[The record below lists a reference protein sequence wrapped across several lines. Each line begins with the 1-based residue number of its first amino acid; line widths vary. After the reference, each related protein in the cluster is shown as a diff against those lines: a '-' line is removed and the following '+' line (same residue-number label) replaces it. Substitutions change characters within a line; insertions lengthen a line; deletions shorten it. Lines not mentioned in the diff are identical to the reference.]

1 MIIWI
6 PFLFSCD
13 DTTNKDNEEWI
24 QKKLRELK
32 KFQIPT
38 ITGVQKTWESITR
51 NYELIEGAQLS
62 NGFIILMTLHNT
74 KETLSSSDISKTM
87 SYNSLGR
94 IYKPTSTLKDSM
106 ENRLKR
112 EGYVE
117 GIVENNKTY
126 YKITSKGKK
135 LLKGWISFLSAYK
148 EN

>member
-1 MIIWI
+1 MVKEDD
-6 PFLFSCD
+6 PKKLKESNNKRDLKFS
-13 DTTNKDNEEWI
+13 TPEI
-24 QKKLRELK
+24 QKIWK
-32 KFQIPT
+32 
-38 ITGVQKTWESITR
+38 SISD

-62 NGFIILMTLHNT
+62 NSFIILMTLDKAEEPLT
-74 KETLSSSDISKTM
+74 SSDISKTI

-94 IYKPTSTLKDSM
+94 IYKPASTLKDSL

-135 LLKGWISFLSAYK
+135 LLKGWISFLSAYRSD
-148 EN
+148 

>member
-1 MIIWI
+1 MVKR
-6 PFLFSCD
+6 D
-13 DTTNKDNEEWI
+13 DLKVEKIKQKKRFEVLTPDI
-24 QKKLRELK
+24 QKIWK
-32 KFQIPT
+32 
-38 ITGVQKTWESITR
+38 SISD

-62 NGFIILMTLHNT
+62 NSFIILMTLDKT
-74 KETLSSSDISKTM
+74 EESLTSSDISKTI

-94 IYKPTSTLKDSM
+94 IYKPASTLKDSL

-117 GIVENNKTY
+117 GINENKKTC

-148 EN
+148 SD